1 MPGEAAEPT
10 TEARK
15 IAIVVITHSRVDLLR
30 RCVENVLMR
39 TSPATKEIVIWNN
52 ASTDGTKDYLD
63 ALRDPR
69 IRVVH
74 HSKNIGSNAYEQGFR
89 STSAQY
95 LVDLDDDVTD
105 APPEWDRTL
114 LDVYDRIPRLGF
126 LAADLQEDD
135 DDVASRLRHRDRAH
149 LYHEEIVNGIRLLNG
164 PTGGACAMTSRAV
177 YESVGGFPCYPK
189 KSFYLEDAAYIARIE
204 EAGFRKAILADLRVH
219 HTGLRP
225 EDVPPE
231 KVQYWKSYWRT
242 VRRRNR
248 IKRLLLRIPFVPA
261 LNRRFQLFGPLEWEP
276 KSGRSGT

>member
-1 MPGEAAEPT
+1 VQNEVVEMPPDSPT
-10 TEARK
+10 
-15 IAIVVITHSRVDLLR
+15 IAIVVITHSRVHLLR
-30 RCVENVLMR
+30 QCVENVLMG
-39 TSPATKEIVIWNN
+39 TSPSTREIIIWNN
-52 ASTDGTKDYLD
+52 ASIDGTKDYLD
-63 ALRDPR
+63 SLRDPR

-89 STSAQY
+89 LTSAQY
-95 LVDLDDDVTD
+95 LIDLDDDVTG

-114 LDVYDRIPRLGF
+114 LEAYDRIPRLGF
-126 LAADLQEDD
+126 LAADLEDDD

-149 LYHEEIVNGIRLLNG
+149 MYEEEIVNGLRLLNG

-177 YESVGGFPCYPK
+177 YESVGGFPSYPK

-204 EAGFRKAILADLRVH
+204 QAGYRKAILADLRVH

-261 LNRRFQLFGPLEWEP
+261 LNRRFELFGPLEWEP
-276 KSGRSGT
+276 RSGRRGT